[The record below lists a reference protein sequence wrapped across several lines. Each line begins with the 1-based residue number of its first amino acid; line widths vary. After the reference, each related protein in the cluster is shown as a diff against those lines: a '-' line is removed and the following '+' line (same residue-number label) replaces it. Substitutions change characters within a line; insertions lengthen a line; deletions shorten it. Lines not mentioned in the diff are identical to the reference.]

1 MNEIGDAYR
10 GVRLR
15 VNALVVDTDDVA
27 LDTIAPATP
36 EWRVRDL
43 LAHLAGVTADI
54 VSGNLEGVGTD
65 EWTARHVEQRRDRS
79 IDELMAEWNERA
91 PTVEAM
97 TGEFGRA
104 AGQLLSDATT
114 HEHDIRGALGVP
126 GARDSDAVALSFESG
141 GTSLGIELDRAGI
154 GAICVHHDEM
164 TSTFGAADPIAT
176 LRTTRFEFVRALTGR
191 RSRDQIAAY
200 DWDGVMEPE
209 HLVLGLF
216 SVRPV
221 ALVE

>member
-1 MNEIGDAYR
+1 MDEIGDAYR

-43 LAHLAGVTADI
+43 LAHLAGVTAD
-54 VSGNLEGVGTD
+54 VVGGKLEGVGTD
-65 EWTARHVEQRRDRS
+65 EWTARQVEQRRDRS
-79 IDELMAEWNERA
+79 VDELMAEWNEHG

-97 TGEFGRA
+97 AGGFGRA
-104 AGQLLSDATT
+104 AGRLVSDATA

-126 GARDSDAVALSFESG
+126 GARDSDAVALSFESV
-141 GTSLGIELDRAGI
+141 GTSLGIELDRASM
-154 GAICVHHDEM
+154 GAICVHHDAT
-164 TSTFGAADPIAT
+164 TSTFGAAEPMAA

-191 RSRDQIAAY
+191 RSREQIAAY
-200 DWDGVMEPE
+200 QWDGVIDPE
-209 HLVLGLF
+209 HLALGIF
-216 SVRPV
+216 VVRPV

>member
-1 MNEIGDAYR
+1 MDEIGDAYR

-15 VNALVVDTDDVA
+15 VNALVIDTDDVA
-27 LDTIAPATP
+27 LDAIAPATP

-65 EWTARHVEQRRDRS
+65 EWTARQVDQRRDRGV
-79 IDELMAEWNERA
+79 DELMAEWNEHA

-97 TGEFGRA
+97 AGEFGRA
-104 AGQLLSDATT
+104 AGRLVSDATA

-126 GARDSDAVALSFESG
+126 GARDSDAVALSFEYV
-141 GTSLGIELDRAGI
+141 GTSLGIELDRAGM
-154 GAICVHHDEM
+154 GAIRVHHDDT
-164 TSTFGAADPIAT
+164 TSTFGAAAPMAS
-176 LRTTRFEFVRALTGR
+176 LHTTRFEFVRALTGR
-191 RSRDQIAAY
+191 RSRDQIATY
-200 DWDGVMEPE
+200 EWDGVVAPE
-209 HLVLGLF
+209 HLVLGIF
-216 SVRPV
+216 VARPV

>member
-1 MNEIGDAYR
+1 MRTAVCG
-10 GVRLR
+10 LR
-15 VNALVVDTDDVA
+15 VNALVADADDVA

-43 LAHLAGVTADI
+43 LAHLAGVTAD
-54 VSGNLEGVGTD
+54 VVGGNLQGVGTD
-65 EWTARHVEQRRDRS
+65 EWTARQVEQRRGRS
-79 IDELMAEWNERA
+79 IDELLAEWNEHG

-97 TGEFGRA
+97 AGEFGRA
-104 AGQLLSDATT
+104 AGQLVSDATS

-126 GARDSDAVALSFESG
+126 GARDSDAVALSFESV
-141 GTSLGIELDRAGI
+141 GTSLGIALDRAGM
-154 GAICVHHDEM
+154 GAICVHHDAT
-164 TSTFGAADPIAT
+164 TSTFGAAEPMAA

-200 DWDGVMEPE
+200 EWDGTVAPE
-209 HLVLGLF
+209 HLVLGIF
-216 SVRPV
+216 VARPV